1 MKKFLLAM
9 SVCGFF
15 WTCNQPIDKPRS
27 QPQSD
32 EYPDSVGPV
41 SPELK
46 TTKKIDSIR

>member
-15 WTCNQPIDKPRS
+15 WMCNQKADKIRS
-27 QPQSD
+27 HQISD
-32 EYPDSVGPV
+32 NYPDSVGPV